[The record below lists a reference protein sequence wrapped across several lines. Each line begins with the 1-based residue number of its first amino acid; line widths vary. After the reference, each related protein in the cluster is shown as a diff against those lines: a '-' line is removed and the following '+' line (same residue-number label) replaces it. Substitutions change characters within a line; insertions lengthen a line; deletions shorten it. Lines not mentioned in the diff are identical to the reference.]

1 MVSFVT
7 DYLYIYD
14 CTHTRRTNARRV
26 SFTKELYGFN
36 YSWKTKTGIKT
47 QRKPGLLDTC
57 IGSQAVADSA
67 ILVPENCRFA
77 YDELFRMYQDI
88 VHMKLYQ
95 VLKEM

>member
-1 MVSFVT
+1 VVY
-7 DYLYIYD
+7 YLYVYD
-14 CTHTRRTNARRV
+14 CTHSRRTNARRV

-67 ILVPENCRFA
+67 ILVPEDCRSV
-77 YDELFRMYQDI
+77 YDELFGTYQDI
-88 VHMKLYQ
+88 VQMKLYR
-95 VLKEM
+95 VVEEV